1 MTSDI
6 PTSLGQHIWD
16 IRHTLGLS
24 VPELAI
30 LSGVNAY
37 DIHDIEDDW
46 ITPSRDVLKSLLE
59 ALNSVNRLEDLCVL
73 GRVR

>member
-1 MTSDI
+1 MTSDL
-6 PTSLGQHIWD
+6 PTSLGQNLWD
-16 IRHTLGLS
+16 IRHAIPLS
-24 VPELAI
+24 VRELARI
-30 LSGVNAY
+30 SGVNELE
-37 DIHDIEDDW
+37 IHAFEDDW

>member
-1 MTSDI
+1 
-6 PTSLGQHIWD
+6 
-16 IRHTLGLS
+16 